1 MCTFWLL
8 ASPANRLGPALL
20 FIEQVS
26 KLATVPLMCSTILR
40 RFTNFQTCAVRIT
53 LLRTVQSSDNDHNT
67 KKKSLTAALKSV
79 EDSLM
84 LSLIT
89 IYSCPIWSKFLDGA
103 CIYKLFPPRS
113 SSRSSRGSRKS
124 TTSPNSD
131 NSNFSPTT
139 ILSTIVTHFK
149 EGNLHACRALICN
162 LNKYQVIALGSFTF
176 NNIGNA
182 TTDIKI

>member
-1 MCTFWLL
+1 MCSFWLL
-8 ASPANRLGPALL
+8 ASPANRFTIHRTGLKTGNG
-20 FIEQVS
+20 
-26 KLATVPLMCSTILR
+26 STHVLHHFNILR
-40 RFTNFQTCAVRIT
+40 RFANLQTCAVSIT
-53 LLRTVQSSDNDHNT
+53 LLRTVQSSDNDPNT

-89 IYSCPIWSKFLDGA
+89 IYSCHIWSKFLDGA

-113 SSRSSRGSRKS
+113 SSRGSRGSRKS

-131 NSNFSPTT
+131 NSNFNPTT

-149 EGNLHACRALICN
+149 EGNLHACRALI
-162 LNKYQVIALGSFTF
+162 
-176 NNIGNA
+176 
-182 TTDIKI
+182 